1 MIDTSDELIPLA
13 RVPKLIRSPSPPHL
27 STVLRWVFRGVGR
40 ERIRLE
46 TVKVGGRRFT
56 TVAAIADFIAATSGP
71 PARGHA
77 GRRSEAAVRAEHE
90 LDADGVA

>member
-1 MIDTSDELIPLA
+1 MIDTRDELIPLN

-27 STVLRWVFRGVGR
+27 STVLRWVFRGVGQPR
-40 ERIRLE
+40 VKLA

-56 TVAAIADFIAATSGP
+56 TAAAIADFIAATSGP
-71 PARGHA
+71 LTRGHA
-77 GRRSEAAVRAEHE
+77 GRRREAAVCAEHE